1 MADTATWILH
11 TPWDCRWSRFAR
23 RTTGQPER
31 VGLWDCVHSGER
43 LPIRE
48 ADCATCPFWEYQP
61 PLEPPADH
69 ARACERRAAKARAE
83 RLVEHGVRLSLFVLA
98 AIFAVCGIL
107 VLTSP
112 LAIPLTIALWM
123 CAATTLLLSIRGN
136 FRKLADGSFRGFLSP
151 SRNP

>member
-1 MADTATWILH
+1 MADTATGILH

-61 PLEPPADH
+61 PLEAPADH
-69 ARACERRAAKARAE
+69 AKACER
-83 RLVEHGVRLSLFVLA
+83 
-98 AIFAVCGIL
+98 CGIL

-136 FRKLADGSFRGFLSP
+136 FRRLADGSFRGFLSP
-151 SRNP
+151 SRIP